1 MTEDRDRLR
10 RKCAELELVV
20 RQLRAR
26 ECDLEEETSRYMRII
41 RSLRAKGNDNRGAA
55 AATAS
60 TAAKVYLAAGP
71 SGDSG
76 TSMQNEQ

>member
-41 RSLRAKGNDNRGAA
+41 RSLRASSAA
-55 AATAS
+55 SS
-60 TAAKVYLAAGP
+60 TAAKVYLAGP

>member
-10 RKCAELELVV
+10 RKCDELELVV

-26 ECDLEEETSRYMRII
+26 ECDLEEEMSRYMRII
-41 RSLRAKGNDNRGAA
+41 RSQRAARKNDWGVTTSAV
-55 AATAS
+55 
-60 TAAKVYLAAGP
+60 KMDLPGP

-76 TSMQNEQ
+76 TTMQNEQ

>member
-10 RKCAELELVV
+10 RKCAELGLLV

-41 RSLRAKGNDNRGAA
+41 RSLKGRGNDNRG
-55 AATAS
+55 ATAS
-60 TAAKVYLAAGP
+60 TAAKVYLAGP

>member
-41 RSLRAKGNDNRGAA
+41 RSLRASSAS
-55 AATAS
+55 S

-71 SGDSG
+71 SGDDG

>member
-10 RKCAELELVV
+10 RKCAELELIV

-41 RSLRAKGNDNRGAA
+41 RSLRARGDDNRG
-55 AATAS
+55 ATAS
-60 TAAKVYLAAGP
+60 TAVKVYLAAGP

>member
-10 RKCAELELVV
+10 RKCAELELLV

-26 ECDLEEETSRYMRII
+26 ECDLEEASTRDMRII
-41 RSLRAKGNDNRGAA
+41 RALRARGDVNRGAA
-55 AATAS
+55 ATAS
-60 TAAKVYLAAGP
+60 AATKVYLAGP